1 MPDNRTPQQRSKNM
15 RAVHGKNTAPEL
27 FVRSTLH
34 RLGYRFRLHRSDLPG
49 TPDIVFPVRRTVM
62 FVHGCFWHGHS
73 CPRGNLPS
81 TNRAFWQ
88 RKITANRARDSRAQ
102 KQLRKVGWR
111 VLTVWECETR
121 NQRRL
126 ERRLSRFL
134 EHFRADGG
142 KKAFFK

>member
-73 CPRGNLPS
+73 CPRGNPPS
-81 TNRAFWQ
+81 SNVDFWR
-88 RKITANRARDSRAQ
+88 RKIARNRERDASAQ
-102 KQLRKVGWR
+102 ERLRNDGWK
-111 VLTVWECETR
+111 VLTLWECETR
-121 NQRRL
+121 NERRL
-126 ERRLSRFL
+126 QKRLSRFL
-134 EHFRADGG
+134 GRIPIDSR
-142 KKAFFK
+142 